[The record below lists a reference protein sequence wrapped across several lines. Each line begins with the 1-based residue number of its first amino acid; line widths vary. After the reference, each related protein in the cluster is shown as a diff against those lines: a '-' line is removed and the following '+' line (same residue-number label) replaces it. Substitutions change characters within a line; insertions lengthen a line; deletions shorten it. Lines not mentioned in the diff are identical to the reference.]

1 MRNLRTAV
9 KIRVVDLVSGEY
21 VPPTEGSPAFVRT
34 RIGDVTRVRV
44 LGTVV
49 DRYERE
55 DERGFA
61 SLTVHDGSGVVRVK
75 VWDENVS
82 LLKDFKKNDIVDI
95 IGRVSYWET
104 RGEIFIVPELIIPV
118 EDFNWELLRR
128 LEIIDYYKSLGAS
141 LELPQAPMLEKPL
154 EEKKTKDLREKKE
167 EELLPEDIVPE
178 IFDEEVG
185 EGLEGFS
192 EELLKGTG
200 KELEEKKEEEISEEV
215 LRRKRLEEQK
225 GKVVAL
231 IEKLDEGEGVSFE
244 QIQSMIQ
251 IEEDDLWDVLQELL
265 EEGTIFERRPTTY
278 SIVGM

>member
-21 VPPTEGSPAFVRT
+21 VPQNEESPAFVRT
-34 RIGDVTRVRV
+34 RIGDVRRVRV

-154 EEKKTKDLREKKE
+154 EEEKTKDLREKKE
-167 EELLPEDIVPE
+167 EELFPEDITPE

-185 EGLEGFS
+185 EGFS
-192 EELLKGTG
+192 KELLKWTE
-200 KELEEKKEEEISEEV
+200 KELEEKDEEEISEEV
-215 LRRKRLEEQK
+215 LKRKRLEKQK
-225 GKVVAL
+225 GKVVVL

>member
-1 MRNLRTAV
+1 MRNLRTTV

-21 VPPTEGSPAFVRT
+21 VPPSEGSPAFVRT
-34 RIGDVTRVRV
+34 RIGDVRSVRV

-95 IGRVSYWET
+95 IGRVSYWEA

-128 LEIIDYYKSLGAS
+128 LEIIDYYKSLGVS
-141 LELPQAPMLEKPL
+141 LELPLIPVLEKPL
-154 EEKKTKDLREKKE
+154 EKEKTKDLREKKE
-167 EELLPEDIVPE
+167 EELFPEDIVPE

-185 EGLEGFS
+185 EGFS
-192 EELLKGTG
+192 KELLKWAE
-200 KELEEKKEEEISEEV
+200 KELEEKDEEEISEEV

-225 GKVVAL
+225 GKVVVL
-231 IEKLDEGEGVSFE
+231 IEKLDEGEGVPFE